1 VTKAVTGRSLGERL
15 HDVNFIE
22 QALRRG
28 IRRAL
33 WRHKQLG
40 LPIAV
45 WEDNQVVWIAAK
57 DIPVESDE

>member
-1 VTKAVTGRSLGERL
+1 LGERL
-15 HDVNFIE
+15 QDLNFIE

-28 IRRAL
+28 IHRAL
-33 WRHKQLG
+33 LRHKQLG

-45 WEDNQVVWIAAK
+45 WEDNQVVWIAPK